1 MRKQVYLTLNI
12 ILIFIL
18 AFSTEILSQNI
29 LANPTRPSAS
39 DNAFLTEYGY
49 TEIEFGYAGQTNYS
63 SLPLLLKF
71 SALKTL
77 ELGFAM
83 SGLVNSTY
91 IGNKTETK
99 VGDPSFQLKFQLL
112 KNENI
117 GLAVLG
123 RSDFISGGTKFTFY
137 GVPSFI
143 TSFGQ
148 IDATAGI
155 TSLNNSTSFIY
166 ALAFS
171 PNVNLPFGFYLELFG
186 ESVENYSPLY
196 FDAGVS
202 YPISS
207 DFVLDA
213 ALTRG
218 LNDEATDWQYQIGFT
233 KTLFR
238 LF

>member
-1 MRKQVYLTLNI
+1 MKNQVYSTIKI
-12 ILIFIL
+12 ILLIVLII
-18 AFSTEILSQNI
+18 ATESLSQNI
-29 LANPTRPSAS
+29 SANPTRPSAS
-39 DNAFLTEYGY
+39 DNAFITEYGY
-49 TEIEFGYAGQTNYS
+49 TEIELGFSGQTNYS
-63 SLPLLLKF
+63 SVPLLLKF

-77 ELGFAM
+77 EIGFAM

-99 VGDPSFQLKFQLL
+99 VGDPGFQLKFQLL

-123 RSDFISGGTKFTFY
+123 RADFISDDTKFTFY

-186 ESVENYSPLY
+186 ENAENYSPKY
-196 FDAGVS
+196 FDAGIS
-202 YPISS
+202 YPISK

-213 ALTRG
+213 AIVRG
-218 LNDEATDWQYQIGFT
+218 LNDEATDWQYQFGFT
-233 KTLFR
+233 KSLFKI
-238 LF
+238 F